1 MMKYTWLKVCESNSW
16 CNNCIFGSW
25 SKKSA
30 VVSSILQY
38 YKNTHRKWKSDTQQE
53 IQSQSPKQN
62 RSCAY
67 TVMTYHGHTLWHH
80 QTGFKLLVVVF
91 IKRYCT
97 DRFLKYFC
105 RCIWDGTTVLKGV
118 HCQPVLELL
127 GRTGTIKHSR
137 EEVPSNYFWIGKGT
151 KNALLLCPFE
161 PMTPLTVVKT
171 Y

>member
-97 DRFLKYFC
+97 DRFLKYISADVFEMA
-105 RCIWDGTTVLKGV
+105 
-118 HCQPVLELL
+118 QPCWKVYNLWMNCLEGQAQLNIV
-127 GRTGTIKHSR
+127 GKKYHRTISG
-137 EEVPSNYFWIGKGT
+137 
-151 KNALLLCPFE
+151 
-161 PMTPLTVVKT
+161 
-171 Y
+171 

>member
-105 RCIWDGTTVLKGV
+105 RCIWDGTTLLKGV
-118 HCQPVLELL
+118 QPVHELL

-151 KNALLLCPFE
+151 KMPFCYALLNLW
-161 PMTPLTVVKT
+161 LIWQL
-171 Y
+171 